1 MRVPL
6 NEMIGQKV
14 SHYTILEPL
23 GRGGMGVVF
32 KAEDTRL
39 GRQVALKFLPE
50 EYAENKQALE
60 RFEREAR
67 AAAKLNHPHICI
79 IYDIDEWQ
87 GRPYIALELLKG
99 LPLND
104 RIASGKIEFETLLEM
119 GMQLTDALSAAHA
132 AGIIHRD
139 IKPGNIFVTES
150 GQIKVLDF
158 GLAKLLPREGG
169 SASSA
174 TTVDEHLTK
183 AGSTVGTVA
192 YMSPEQARGK
202 EVDNRTDLFS
212 TGVVLYEMATGQ
224 LAFPGET
231 SAVIF
236 EGILTKEP
244 VSPSRLN
251 STLPPELDR
260 LISKAVEKDPD
271 LRHQNAAD
279 LRSDLKRL
287 RRDSMMSVSAART
300 AVEVPNVPM
309 RAPSPAPQVQ
319 VQGNVVDVTVADEHI
334 GGKRPGLAFFLGL
347 MPGVGALYNAQFPK
361 AAAHLV
367 VFAVLAG
374 LSGITNGFFG
384 TVFGMLTFG
393 FYAYMPFEAY
403 HTASRRKLLRGRR
416 DDSSP
421 V

>member
-1 MRVPL
+1 M
-6 NEMIGQKV
+6 NDMIGKTV
-14 SHYTILEPL
+14 SHYKILEPL

-67 AAAKLNHPHICI
+67 AAAKLNHPHICMI
-79 IYDIDEWQ
+79 FDVGEWQ
-87 GRPYIALELLKG
+87 GRPYLALELLKG
-99 LPLND
+99 QPLNE
-104 RIASGKIEFETLLEM
+104 RISSGKIEFNVLLEM
-119 GMQLTDALSAAHA
+119 GMQITDALSAAHA

-139 IKPGNIFVTES
+139 IKPGNIFITEN

-158 GLAKLLPREGG
+158 GLAKLMPREGG
-169 SASSA
+169 SA

-192 YMSPEQARGK
+192 YMSPEQARGR

-224 LAFPGET
+224 QAFPGET
-231 SAVIF
+231 SAVVF

-251 STLPPELDR
+251 STLPPALDG

-271 LRHQNAAD
+271 LRHQNATD

-300 AVEVPNVPM
+300 AVEVPNVPV
-309 RAPSPAPQVQ
+309 RAPAPPPPAQA
-319 VQGNVVDVTVADEHI
+319 QGSIVDITVADEHI

-347 MPGVGALYNAQFPK
+347 MPGVGALYNAEFPK
-361 AAAHLV
+361 AAKHLIA
-367 VFAVLAG
+367 FAVLAG
-374 LSGITNGFFG
+374 LSGISNGFFRNG
-384 TVFGMLTFG
+384 VWHADLRLLRLHALRGLPHSQPPQTLAG
-393 FYAYMPFEAY
+393 
-403 HTASRRKLLRGRR
+403 TAS
-416 DDSSP
+416 
-421 V
+421 